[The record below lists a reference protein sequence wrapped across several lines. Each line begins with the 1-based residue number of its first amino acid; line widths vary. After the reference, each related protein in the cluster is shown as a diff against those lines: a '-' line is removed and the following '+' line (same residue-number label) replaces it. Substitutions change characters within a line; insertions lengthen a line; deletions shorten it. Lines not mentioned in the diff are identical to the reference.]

1 MYLMEILKLK
11 DEGHFSKPECSPD
24 KLREML
30 KVCEQQEIG
39 QMGLQA
45 RQCGQT
51 IRDELAHREEDRRHQ
66 EVVAKQEHLCSVV
79 DSLASAQSLMK
90 RTVDRIHR
98 IDVWILIAG
107 AIAALAGVILL
118 AVEIAKA
125 FRGDK

>member
-11 DEGHFSKPECSPD
+11 DEGYFAKPECSPE

-51 IRDELAHREEDRRHQ
+51 IRDELSHREENRRHQ
-66 EVVAKQEHLCSVV
+66 AMVVEQQQLRSVV
-79 DSLASAQSLMK
+79 DSVASGQSAMK
-90 RTVDRIHR
+90 RTIDRIHR

-107 AIAALAGVILL
+107 AIAALAGLILL
-118 AVEIAKA
+118 ALDVVRLILAG
-125 FRGDK
+125 R